1 MNIPSNG
8 VTLHVTDRGQGI
20 PAIVFLHC
28 WGGSTRTWDRIIAA
42 LPLRYR
48 TVAIDQRGWGA
59 SEHPTR
65 GYSVAELADD
75 TEGAIEALGLERYIL
90 VGHSMGG
97 KTAQL
102 VASRRPKGLVGLV
115 LVAPAP
121 PSPLI
126 IPEEVRVMLE
136 GPNVREF
143 VTMALGQMLT
153 YKPLIREDAELMISD
168 AIRGSAD
175 ARAAWSRETSLE
187 DITDA
192 VRHIDAPTLVIS
204 GDHDKIQPIET
215 LRRELLPRVSGAV
228 MQVLPNVGHLSPLE
242 APEEIAQRLDSF
254 AQGASVQA
262 LSLSRIEMPSLLE
275 RNLFQHPTLPRE
287 IASVR
292 IPDSPL
298 AQKAVDLAFRV
309 SPAVVWTH
317 VLRTFVFGAL
327 VGRAQNLRYD
337 EELFFLASVLH
348 DLGLTTEFRGTE
360 RFEVVGADAA
370 AAFLKDQ
377 GVNDERRAI
386 IWDAIALHT
395 SVGIAS
401 RKRPEIALVHI
412 GAGIDVLGLE
422 LNKLPPTLVA
432 QTIEA
437 LPRHDFNKAFFSV
450 LVDTIAHAP
459 QSAAMTWMCETAN
472 EHVPG
477 CPCPSFT
484 SQLQASP
491 FKE

>member
-1 MNIPSNG
+1 
-8 VTLHVTDRGQGI
+8 
-20 PAIVFLHC
+20 
-28 WGGSTRTWDRIIAA
+28 
-42 LPLRYR
+42 
-48 TVAIDQRGWGA
+48 
-59 SEHPTR
+59 
-65 GYSVAELADD
+65 
-75 TEGAIEALGLERYIL
+75 
-90 VGHSMGG
+90 
-97 KTAQL
+97 
-102 VASRRPKGLVGLV
+102 
-115 LVAPAP
+115 
-121 PSPLI
+121 
-126 IPEEVRVMLE
+126 MLE
-136 GPNVREF
+136 APDV
-143 VTMALGQMLT
+143 ALEQMLT
-153 YKPLIREDAELMISD
+153 YNPLSREDAELMISD

-175 ARAAWSRETSLE
+175 ARAAWGRQTSLE

-192 VRHIDAPTLVIS
+192 VSHIDAPTLVIS

-215 LRRELLPRVSGAV
+215 LRRELLPRISGAV

-242 APEEIAQRLDSF
+242 APEEIARRLDCF

-262 LSLSRIEMPSLLE
+262 LGLSRIQMPSLLE
-275 RNLFQHPTLPRE
+275 RTLSQHPTLPRE

-298 AQKAVDLAFRV
+298 AQKAVDLAYRV

-360 RFEVVGADAA
+360 RFEVIGADAA

-472 EHVPG
+472 EHVAG
-477 CPCPSFT
+477 CHCPSFT

>member
-1 MNIPSNG
+1 
-8 VTLHVTDRGQGI
+8 
-20 PAIVFLHC
+20 
-28 WGGSTRTWDRIIAA
+28 
-42 LPLRYR
+42 
-48 TVAIDQRGWGA
+48 
-59 SEHPTR
+59 
-65 GYSVAELADD
+65 
-75 TEGAIEALGLERYIL
+75 
-90 VGHSMGG
+90 
-97 KTAQL
+97 
-102 VASRRPKGLVGLV
+102 
-115 LVAPAP
+115 
-121 PSPLI
+121 
-126 IPEEVRVMLE
+126 
-136 GPNVREF
+136 
-143 VTMALGQMLT
+143 
-153 YKPLIREDAELMISD
+153 
-168 AIRGSAD
+168 
-175 ARAAWSRETSLE
+175 
-187 DITDA
+187 
-192 VRHIDAPTLVIS
+192 
-204 GDHDKIQPIET
+204 
-215 LRRELLPRVSGAV
+215 

-242 APEEIAQRLDSF
+242 APEEIARRLDSF

-262 LSLSRIEMPSLLE
+262 LGLSRIEMPSLLE
-275 RNLFQHPTLPRE
+275 RTLSQHPTLPRE

-298 AQKAVDLAFRV
+298 AQKAVDLAYRV

-327 VGRAQNLRYD
+327 VGRTQNLRYD

-477 CPCPSFT
+477 CHCPSFT